1 VRSGTLRRS
10 GFVAN
15 IDSAHRRLGVY
26 FRRVGFFA
34 LQGETVA
41 AAASTAAARGG
52 ERRAKERPGVAAA
65 PKRGLQRAQRR
76 AVVFGVAPASI
87 VLATSVIGFVLASNF
102 TKILAMAAA
111 ALSFGTAAPAER
123 GAFLHAT
130 RRRPRRGREGCGR
143 GGRSGSQLE
152 FEVDVDIFQ
161 QGEDLETR
169 RREWPCERGSQ
180 DQDVAK
186 PFKNLPKMK
195 SQSH

>member
-1 VRSGTLRRS
+1 
-10 GFVAN
+10 
-15 IDSAHRRLGVY
+15 
-26 FRRVGFFA
+26 
-34 LQGETVA
+34 
-41 AAASTAAARGG
+41 
-52 ERRAKERPGVAAA
+52 
-65 PKRGLQRAQRR
+65 
-76 AVVFGVAPASI
+76 
-87 VLATSVIGFVLASNF
+87 
-102 TKILAMAAA
+102 MAAA
-111 ALSFGTAAPAER
+111 ALSFGTAAPAEG

-195 SQSH
+195 SLSHQFIVTMCILRPQRVQNREIQFRFC